1 MNILYDPL
9 EIVSSHCDAIILGPG
24 YESMMVSVYT
34 ANVFPIKSAGNPCVA
49 KCSL

>member
-1 MNILYDPL
+1 MISIWELTEALTL
-9 EIVSSHCDAIILGPG
+9 EWAKQDLWGLGA
-24 YESMMVSVYT
+24 ESYT